1 MDSTGSAVSAD
12 EEEKDEDE
20 ELAHDDDEEDEDEI
34 NHTQLSKEMVRVPSP
49 NRRVQNVPVWNHIQC
64 ITKYNVSDREIKE
77 DCTHIC
83 VCLLSD
89 DEEGSKRY
97 CNTTLKLLRDTKN
110 PSSAWNTSTVLVH
123 FKKQHPRSRV

>member
-1 MDSTGSAVSAD
+1 MDSTGSSVSVD

-34 NHTQLSKEMVRVPSP
+34 NHTQMPKEVVHVPSP
-49 NRRVQNVPVWNHIQC
+49 SRRVQNVPVRKHMQR
-64 ITKYNVSDREIKE
+64 ITKCNVSDREIKE

-83 VCLLSD
+83 VCPLSD

-97 CNTTLKLLRDTKN
+97 CNTSLKLFRGTK
-110 PSSAWNTSTVLVH
+110 SVS
-123 FKKQHPRSRV
+123 